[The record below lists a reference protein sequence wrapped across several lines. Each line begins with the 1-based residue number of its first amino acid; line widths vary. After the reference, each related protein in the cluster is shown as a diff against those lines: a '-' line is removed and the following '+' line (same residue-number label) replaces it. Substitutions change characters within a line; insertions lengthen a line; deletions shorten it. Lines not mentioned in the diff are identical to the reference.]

1 MNITIQWQVNESWDL
16 NNYLTVFIQGDAC
29 HLVADIKVG
38 LITHYE
44 NEKMQSKFTPYS
56 RSKPSTSYQKK
67 IANIETDHLLV
78 ETEQVQVDQWR
89 ASKMYHQNMPYH
101 SIPLNSYAKSN
112 RNTKRSYK
120 HCQEGFMD
128 IYATRLFHT
137 PELVSLS

>member
-67 IANIETDHLLV
+67 IANIEN
-78 ETEQVQVDQWR
+78 R
-89 ASKMYHQNMPYH
+89 SFASGNRTGAGRSMKSFQNV
-101 SIPLNSYAKSN
+101 SS
-112 RNTKRSYK
+112 K
-120 HCQEGFMD
+120 HA
-128 IYATRLFHT
+128 I
-137 PELVSLS
+137 SLDSLKFLCKK